1 MNVHLVLDDKPTRT
15 NQKLKTLSNYLQQ
28 YSSGWKKRLELAH
41 LLYQMGRWQEAVEE
55 YGKVLQR
62 EPCLMEV
69 RLQMGK
75 IFHLMGKDT
84 EAIAV
89 YEKALSLCHN
99 TATKHHLKGL
109 IELYRHRPM
118 AAVKLFQSAADLEP
132 SNPAHYHAMG
142 QVYQETESPLAAL
155 QAFDAA
161 LSLNPHDVVAASQ
174 SYEPLLAVGKF
185 KQARQRLELVLKL
198 CPNDCP
204 TLQQLATHRC
214 QQGLVTGEEGKQ
226 TKGLINTA
234 LVLAPHSATSHQV
247 FSLYHLCRGK
257 WDKAIGV
264 LFKFTEEHLNSA
276 FGWYYYARC
285 LFSTGNYH
293 GAADAILKAYNLYQ
307 KNCEIYRALWE
318 ILLATR
324 RLEEFGINSSPA
336 SLIEEMLHRF
346 PQHWSVWVTA
356 GRVLVEHYQ
365 DGEQGCRVSAHAV
378 ELQPSLPEAWFLHG
392 RVLALAGRHGEAT
405 DALKLGWQTHPLLP
419 SAAVWLGES
428 YQALGHESKS
438 RKWWQEACDRAQA
451 LMEFNPTTA
460 YYWQGRALFAL
471 DDVRGARKAYRSALS
486 GQLLYPARGEVKE
499 AMPDL

>member
-1 MNVHLVLDDKPTRT
+1 MNVHLVLDHKPTRT
-15 NQKLKTLSNYLQQ
+15 NQKLKTFSNYLQQ
-28 YSSGWKKRLELAH
+28 YPSGWKKRLELAH

-89 YEKALSLCHN
+89 YEEALSLCHN

-142 QVYQETESPLAAL
+142 QVYQEIESPLAAL

-185 KQARQRLELVLKL
+185 KQARQRLEQVLKL

-214 QQGLVTGEEGKQ
+214 LQGLVTGEEGKQ
-226 TKGLINTA
+226 TKGLIKTA
-234 LVLAPHSATSHQV
+234 LALAPHSATSHQV

-257 WDKAIGV
+257 WDKAI
-264 LFKFTEEHLNSA
+264 
-276 FGWYYYARC
+276 R
-285 LFSTGNYH
+285 
-293 GAADAILKAYNLYQ
+293 
-307 KNCEIYRALWE
+307 
-318 ILLATR
+318 
-324 RLEEFGINSSPA
+324 
-336 SLIEEMLHRF
+336 
-346 PQHWSVWVTA
+346 TA

-378 ELQPSLPEAWFLHG
+378 ELQPNLPEAWFLHG

-405 DALKLGWQTHPLLP
+405 DALERGWQTHPLLP

-438 RKWWQEACDRAQA
+438 RKWWQEAWDRAQA

-460 YYWQGRALFAL
+460 YYWQGRALLAL
-471 DDVRGARKAYRSALS
+471 GDVRGARKAYRSALS